1 MQENN
6 RSELERL
13 DKERHD
19 DFMGMLRGFVA
30 NQVPYFCWLY
40 VVLVVAI
47 CRKWAR
53 LATLLYTTISSFTRH
68 L

>member
-30 NQVPYFCWLY
+30 NQVPYFY
-40 VVLVVAI
+40 VGYMLSWSWQYVGNGLDLLH
-47 CRKWAR
+47 CF
-53 LATLLYTTISSFTRH
+53 TLQ
-68 L
+68 